1 MKGCRVTAK
10 MAGMESTAKIR
21 SVVSTIKRTSAKGVS
36 AAELSYV
43 KPSPIDCRNLTRG
56 NVAGR
61 GASAHLTESGR
72 ALMRL
77 YTFPD

>member
-1 MKGCRVTAK
+1 VN
-10 MAGMESTAKIR
+10 
-21 SVVSTIKRTSAKGVS
+21 

-61 GASAHLTESGR
+61 GTGTHLTESGR